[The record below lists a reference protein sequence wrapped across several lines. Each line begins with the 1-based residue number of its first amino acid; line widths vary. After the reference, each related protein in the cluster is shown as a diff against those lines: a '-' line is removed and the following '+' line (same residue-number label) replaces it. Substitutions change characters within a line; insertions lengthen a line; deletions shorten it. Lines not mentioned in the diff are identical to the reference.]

1 MLEVR
6 KKITRIAARMDTENR
21 NVAGR
26 SLLDINR
33 NLAKIIRAEI
43 QSVRAIS
50 GVDI

>member
-6 KKITRIAARMDTENR
+6 KKMTRVAARVDTENR

-26 SLLDINR
+26 SLLDIKR

-43 QSVRAIS
+43 QSVRIIS
-50 GVDI
+50 GADI